1 MPTAQKG
8 GLFGFG
14 ESGANYGSGYGGYGS
29 YTNVTTETGMSSG
42 VLQYFYYFIIV
53 LIIGLFILVLVNYT
67 LYPVFRTTPGG
78 KGLIPLPGTDDSK
91 LFWNNINNIKSVKET
106 DTPLGSLTKD
116 WSMLLDVQIDNPT
129 SQTNYPRILFTR
141 GATVTPPTEPF
152 RESDTILTI
161 NPVFNVCFWLERMT
175 NDLNISIQTVA
186 NETTNDVVPSV
197 ETIQIPNVPVGK
209 GTRFGIMLGSKVL
222 EVYVNGYLVK
232 SKTLLKSIRDVVGDL
247 QPPFNNIVS
256 SVARVG
262 NLRVWG
268 RPLSP
273 AEFRSYGGAEDLST
287 KPLPDSCA
295 R

>member
-1 MPTAQKG
+1 MPKVQKG
-8 GLFGFG
+8 GVFGI
-14 ESGANYGSGYGGYGS
+14 ANTGSGYGGYGS
-29 YTNVTTETGMSSG
+29 YVNIATETGMSSG
-42 VLQYFYYFIIV
+42 VLQYLYYFILV
-53 LIIGLFILVLVNYT
+53 LIIGLFLLVLVNYT
-67 LYPVFRTTPGG
+67 LYPIFRTRPGG
-78 KGLIPLPGTDDSK
+78 KGIIPLPGTDDSK
-91 LFWNNINNIKSVKET
+91 LFWNNINDIKSIKEN
-106 DTPLGSLTKD
+106 DTPLGTLTQD

-141 GATVTPPTEPF
+141 GATLVPPTEPWKD
-152 RESDTILTI
+152 SDTLLTL
-161 NPVFNVCFWLERMT
+161 NPNFNICFWLERMT
-175 NDLNISIQTVA
+175 NDLNISIQTSSED
-186 NETTNDVVPSV
+186 NQPNSVPFV

-209 GTRFGIMLGSKVL
+209 GTRFGVMIGSRVI

-232 SKTLLKSIRDVVGDL
+232 SKTLSKAPKAVVGDL
-247 QPPFNNIVS
+247 QPPLNNIVS

-273 AEFRSYGGAEDLST
+273 AEFRSYGGAQDLST